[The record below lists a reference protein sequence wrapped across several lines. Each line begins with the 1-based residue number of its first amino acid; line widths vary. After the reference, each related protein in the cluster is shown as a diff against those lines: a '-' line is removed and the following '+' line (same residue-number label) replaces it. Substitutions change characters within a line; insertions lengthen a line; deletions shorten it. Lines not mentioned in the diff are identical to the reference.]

1 MKITRDFLNGKVIDV
16 HTHCGGIN
24 FTHYFLEAFPYC
36 CTIREL
42 ILNMDN
48 AKVDFSVTFPIPT
61 NICTDISPMVDK
73 LTREIIM
80 NNEPCLYYLANRRLL
95 IETNMYGRGRVL
107 PFVIFSLYGDFERQI
122 ENINALIKEYDI
134 YGVKIHTSADH
145 TSLNR
150 ILENPTL
157 FSFFQD
163 LDLPII
169 IHSGFEEYSD
179 AIEMCTVFEK
189 LSKIRFCVAHA
200 GRMKSQF
207 LNKIDILDNVWIDI
221 SPLSHLSE
229 TLIGRSDDVVRLDYS
244 NPLNMVNYLIERF
257 PNKVLFGT
265 DYPWVN
271 CGYLE
276 KYKNSQMGDDY
287 QRCIDLLNVL
297 PTDSIKKIANKNICD
312 FLFGEVHG

>member
-1 MKITRDFLNGKVIDV
+1 MKITLNTLNNKIIDA
-16 HTHCGGIN
+16 HTHCGGIH
-24 FTHYFLEAFPYC
+24 FTHYFSEVFPYC

-42 ILNMDN
+42 VLNMNN
-48 AKVDFSVTFPIPT
+48 AKVDYSVTFPIPT
-61 NICTDISPMVDK
+61 NLGTETVPEVDK
-73 LTREIIM
+73 LTHEIILQH
-80 NNEPCLYYLANRRLL
+80 EPCLYFWANRRLL
-95 IETNMYGRGRVL
+95 MEANMYGQGRVL
-107 PFVIFSLYGDFERQI
+107 PFVLFSLLDDYERQI
-122 ENINALIKEYDI
+122 NNIYALTKEFDI
-134 YGVKIHTSADH
+134 YGIKIHTSADH

-150 ILENPTL
+150 ILKVPAL
-157 FSFFQD
+157 SSFFQD

-169 IHSGFEEYSD
+169 IHSGFEEYSE
-179 AIEMCTVFEK
+179 AIEMCKVFEK
-189 LSKIRFCVAHA
+189 LSRIRFCVAHA

-207 LNKIDILDNVWIDI
+207 LNKIDMLDNVWIDI

-287 QRCIDLLNVL
+287 QRCIDLLNDL

>member
-1 MKITRDFLNGKVIDV
+1 MKISRDSLSDKVIDV

-61 NICTDISPMVDK
+61 NICTDISPKVDK
-73 LTREIIM
+73 QTREIIM

-95 IETNMYGRGRVL
+95 METNMYGRGRVM
-107 PFVIFSLYGDFERQI
+107 PFVLFSLYNDFERQI
-122 ENINALIKEYDI
+122 ENIKTLIKEYDI
-134 YGVKIHTSADH
+134 YGVKIHTSTDH

-150 ILENPTL
+150 IIEVPALS
-157 FSFFQD
+157 SFFQD
-163 LDLPII
+163 LKLPII

-179 AIEMCTVFEK
+179 ATEMCTVFER
-189 LSKIRFCVAHA
+189 LSGIRFCVAHA

-207 LNKIDILDNVWIDI
+207 LDKIGMMDNVWIDI

-229 TLIGRSDDVVRLDYS
+229 TLIGRSDDIVRLDYS
-244 NPLNMVNYLIERF
+244 NPINMVNYLIERF

-271 CGYLE
+271 CGYLSN
-276 KYKNSQMGDDY
+276 YKNKTMGDDY
-287 QRCIDLLNVL
+287 QKCLDILNQL
-297 PTDSIKKIANKNICD
+297 SPTNAKKTSNINTCD
-312 FLFGEVHG
+312 FLFG